1 MAVPAKRVRVLSDEV
16 AAMLGNRR
24 SFGMW
29 TTAPAR
35 IGGFAYRVVNNTQGC
50 FASKLVVFEQ
60 DPPASV
66 SWPAVGPDL
75 CDAEG
80 MVRMCVSKGT
90 AVPISLVR
98 SPNRAKRP
106 PPETEPEP
114 EPETEPETELET
126 ELEPEL
132 GIAMPDWFVPG
143 VETLETLE
151 TLGPLLPF
159 SSECVP
165 ELDSE
170 VDPVVEVADV
180 VLAEVVAPSV
190 LMKLHGVDQN
200 LVRKQRN
207 RESAATSRE
216 RKRKYISHLE
226 DQVDALEHRVH
237 ALQQENAFWK
247 SLGLGA

>member
-1 MAVPAKRVRVLSDEV
+1 MAVPAKRVRMISDEV

-50 FASKLVVFEQ
+50 FAPKLVVFEQ
-60 DPPASV
+60 DPPENV

-98 SPNRAKRP
+98 NPRRAKRP
-106 PPETEPEP
+106 PPEPEPETETETETGAKPEPEP
-114 EPETEPETELET
+114 EP
-126 ELEPEL
+126 EPEL
-132 GIAMPDWFVPG
+132 GIAMPDWFVPD
-143 VETLETLE
+143 VDTLE

-159 SSECVP
+159 SAERVP

-170 VDPVVEVADV
+170 VDPVVDVADV
-180 VLAEVVAPSV
+180 VLEEVVAPSV
-190 LMKLHGVDQN
+190 LMKLNGVDQN

-216 RKRKYISHLE
+216 RKRKYIAHLE